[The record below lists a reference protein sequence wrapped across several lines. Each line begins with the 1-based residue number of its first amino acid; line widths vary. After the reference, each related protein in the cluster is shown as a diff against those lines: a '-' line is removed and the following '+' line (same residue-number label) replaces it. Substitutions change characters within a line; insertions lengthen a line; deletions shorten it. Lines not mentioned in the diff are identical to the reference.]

1 MRDMVHV
8 RGGHPN
14 RYRAPDIK
22 IGRSQID
29 RSHNH
34 KTTFDAD
41 RLIPYFVD
49 EILPG
54 DTVVLKLD
62 SFIRIFS
69 PLDAPIMDNIE
80 VTIDFFFTPTRLVWS
95 NWKYFLGAH
104 DEAGAQD
111 TTYTI
116 PKLSSAT
123 VVESM
128 SLANYM
134 GFPIGCDFTV
144 NDYNALPF
152 RCYRLIYNEWY
163 RDENLIDEIGISF
176 GDGPDGYDYGDAS
189 PTEVRKS
196 AKKHDYF
203 TSALPYLQKGTA
215 STAALAGSVDVE
227 TLAQTTEN
235 ISVYGRDASI
245 LEYRLLDAGA
255 AQVDIGVTADADGSE
270 KLYVNLATAG
280 TVDINALR
288 TAAAVQRLLERDA
301 RGGTRY
307 PEQIRAHFGVEVPD
321 FTAQRPEYIG
331 GGRGFVHVTPVA
343 NTVDQDSTVAAGG
356 ADVYQG
362 ELRGIGHGRLSCGFS
377 QSFVEHG
384 YLLGI
389 LRARGDVSY
398 SQGVDRMWRRE
409 DRYDFYWPEFAMLG
423 EQGILNSEIFLSN
436 VAATDDTVWG
446 YQERYAE
453 YRFKKSL
460 VTGKFASDAPGS
472 LDFWHLSE
480 DFASLPGLNQTF
492 IESNT
497 PMSRITT
504 VDSEPDFEIDGRFDY
519 KCARPMPVRPLPTLM
534 PARF

>member
-176 GDGPDGYDYGDAS
+176 GS
-189 PTEVRKS
+189 
-196 AKKHDYF
+196 
-203 TSALPYLQKGTA
+203 
-215 STAALAGSVDVE
+215 
-227 TLAQTTEN
+227 
-235 ISVYGRDASI
+235 
-245 LEYRLLDAGA
+245 
-255 AQVDIGVTADADGSE
+255 
-270 KLYVNLATAG
+270 
-280 TVDINALR
+280 
-288 TAAAVQRLLERDA
+288 
-301 RGGTRY
+301 
-307 PEQIRAHFGVEVPD
+307 
-321 FTAQRPEYIG
+321 
-331 GGRGFVHVTPVA
+331 
-343 NTVDQDSTVAAGG
+343 
-356 ADVYQG
+356 
-362 ELRGIGHGRLSCGFS
+362 
-377 QSFVEHG
+377 
-384 YLLGI
+384 
-389 LRARGDVSY
+389 
-398 SQGVDRMWRRE
+398 
-409 DRYDFYWPEFAMLG
+409 
-423 EQGILNSEIFLSN
+423 
-436 VAATDDTVWG
+436 
-446 YQERYAE
+446 
-453 YRFKKSL
+453 
-460 VTGKFASDAPGS
+460 
-472 LDFWHLSE
+472 
-480 DFASLPGLNQTF
+480 
-492 IESNT
+492 
-497 PMSRITT
+497 
-504 VDSEPDFEIDGRFDY
+504 
-519 KCARPMPVRPLPTLM
+519 
-534 PARF
+534 